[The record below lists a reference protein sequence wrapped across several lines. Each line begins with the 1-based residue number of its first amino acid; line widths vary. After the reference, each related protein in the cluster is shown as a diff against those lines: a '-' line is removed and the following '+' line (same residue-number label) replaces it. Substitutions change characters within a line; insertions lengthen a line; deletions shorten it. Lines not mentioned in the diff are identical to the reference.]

1 MITVEKATREILD
14 AIPVLGLEK
23 VNILEALGR
32 VLGEDVFAPR
42 NIPPQDNSAMDGF
55 AVNAEDTMGASPE
68 NPLLFEIKEDIP
80 AGHMPQKIVGFAEAA
95 RIMTGA
101 AIPRGADAVVPIEDT
116 DMEEDRVK
124 ILVPVEKGENVRY
137 SGEDVRLGELVLP
150 RGKRVRPA
158 EIGMLASLGRSFVA
172 VHQKPLVAILAT
184 GDELVEVD
192 GLVSPAV
199 IVSSNSYSLAAQVVE
214 AGGIPL
220 HIGIAKDRVDDLKE
234 KYQSALRADIIV
246 SSAGVSV
253 GDYDLVKDV
262 IQDLGTDIQFW
273 KVAMRPG
280 RPLVFGTM
288 AGKPVFGLPGN
299 PVSSMVSF
307 EQFVRP
313 AIRKMTGHTALF
325 RKTIQ
330 ASLKEKVEKKPGL
343 RYFLRGIIGEE
354 KGKYTVVTTGEQ
366 GSGILKSMVM
376 ANGII
381 VLSEDVTKVTRGTMV
396 TVQVLDDAIHPFTQE
411 SRGKTAGTADTS
423 CC

>member
-1 MITVEKATREILD
+1 
-14 AIPVLGLEK
+14 
-23 VNILEALGR
+23 
-32 VLGEDVFAPR
+32 
-42 NIPPQDNSAMDGF
+42 MDGF

-116 DMEEDRVK
+116 EMEEDRVK

-137 SGEDVRLGELVLP
+137 AGEDVRLGELVLP

-220 HIGIAKDRVDDLKE
+220 HIGIARDRVDDLKE
-234 KYQSALRADIIV
+234 KYQAALRADIIV

-280 RPLVFGTM
+280 RPGLRDHG
-288 AGKPVFGLPGN
+288 GKPVFGLPGN
-299 PVSSMVSF
+299 PVSSMISF

-330 ASLKEKVEKKPGL
+330 ASLKERVEKKAGL

-381 VLSEDVTKVTRGTMV
+381 VLPEDMTRVARGTTV
-396 TVQVLDDAIHPFTQE
+396 TVQVLDDAIQPFTQE
-411 SRGKTAGTADTS
+411 SPKEKAGTADAS